1 MIEDIFKPIDKS
13 INSEDNFTL
22 LDKSSAEYKKAHAT
36 NEASRIDA
44 SLESDDPLTNA
55 IKEAAHLKEDVKE
68 KYINLAACFLED
80 MQLNIFR
87 NQFQLAKNYPDYS
100 VDEWNDFLNDRIVKV
115 YITKHK
121 RTLLKASAE
130 DNLANPLA
138 KNKRDNLKL
147 IENLQA
153 QEDSENAHNIVIM
166 RVPNIYDEDDAL

>member
-1 MIEDIFKPIDKS
+1 MIEDIFKPINTSDS
-13 INSEDNFTL
+13 NEDSFTL
-22 LDKSSAEYKKAHAT
+22 LDKSSPDYKRAHAV
-36 NEASRIDA
+36 NEVSRIEASLD
-44 SLESDDPLTNA
+44 SEDPLTNA
-55 IKEAAHLKEDVKE
+55 IKEAAHLKEDIKE
-68 KYINLAACFLED
+68 KYIRLAGYFLED
-80 MQLNIFR
+80 MQTNIFR
-87 NQFQLAKNYPDYS
+87 NQFDLARKYSDYS

-153 QEDSENAHNIVIM
+153 QEEQESAHNVVIM
-166 RVPNIYDEDDAL
+166 RIPDIYDESDAS